1 MNYFEAIPAI
11 QIRFMSALHG
21 PIAVRPLGQAVNA
34 PAPPPQGTTKPMCL
48 CKLQREKDEARRQ
61 KKKDLPA
68 S

>member
-21 PIAVRPLGQAVNA
+21 PIPVQPMGQAVD
-34 PAPPPQGTTKPMCL
+34 APPPQGTTKPLCL

>member
-1 MNYFEAIPAI
+1 MDYFGAIPAI

-21 PIAVRPLGQAVNA
+21 PIPVRPMGQD
-34 PAPPPQGTTKPMCL
+34 APPPQGTTKPMCL

-61 KKKDLPA
+61 KKKNFPA

>member
-1 MNYFEAIPAI
+1 MDYFGAIPAI

-21 PIAVRPLGQAVNA
+21 PIAARPMGQAGNA
-34 PAPPPQGTTKPMCL
+34 SPQGTTKPLCL
-48 CKLQREKDEARRQ
+48 CKLQREKDEARRL